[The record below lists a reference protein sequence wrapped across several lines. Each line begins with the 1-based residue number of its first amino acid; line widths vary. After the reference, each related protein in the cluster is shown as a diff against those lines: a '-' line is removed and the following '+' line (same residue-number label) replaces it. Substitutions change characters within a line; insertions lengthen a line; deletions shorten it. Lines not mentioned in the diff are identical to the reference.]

1 MRPDA
6 RFYPLF
12 HTARLPG
19 RDYMFARLRQAY
31 YASELDNALFI
42 SLDPSWLQPKRND
55 VED

>member
-19 RDYMFARLRQAY
+19 RDYMFGRLRQAY
-31 YASELDNALFI
+31 YASESDNALFI